1 MVPPFGRLRL
11 DVGRLIM
18 VPVFALALAAD
29 VISLGSGAHTAGAG
43 VLRPVGTVL
52 TLAFYTLAIW
62 CYLRRG
68 PAVATSGSL
77 SAHAAA
83 IAGTWLPFAFPLPPG
98 APSGPGRAA
107 LADVLL
113 ICGLAWAVW
122 SLRYLDRNISVLA
135 QARDIVSRGPYRWVR
150 HPLYL
155 GELVA
160 ALGIAIAV
168 NSYLALAL
176 WMALCGLQAYRAVR
190 EEQVLLQTLPAYRA
204 YRSRTAALL
213 PGIF

>member
-1 MVPPFGRLRL
+1 MAVPLGRPRL

-18 VPVFALALAAD
+18 VPVFAIDVAAD
-29 VISLGSGAHTAGAG
+29 VVSLGHGAHTGAG
-43 VLRPVGTVL
+43 VLRSAGTVL
-52 TLAFYTLAIW
+52 MLAFYTLAIW

-68 PAVATSGSL
+68 PAVATSSSV

-83 IAGTWLPFAFPLPPG
+83 ITGTSLPFALPLLPG
-98 APSGPGRAA
+98 APSGPGREA
-107 LADVLL
+107 LADALL
-113 ICGLAWAVW
+113 ICGLAWALW
-122 SLRYLDRNISVLA
+122 SLRYLDRNISMLA
-135 QARDIVSRGPYRWVR
+135 QARDIAVQGPYRWVR

-190 EEQVLLQTLPAYRA
+190 EEQVLLQTLPAYLA

-213 PGIF
+213 PGVF